1 MLSEHLNHDAA
12 NELLD
17 AVDAVECIDRAGD
30 IAGLPAHLDR
40 LGEALRAAGRAYETA
55 ATQLVPPAQAD
66 DRGIAS
72 RYQRAA
78 SAWLGAVPP
87 SHERFAAAM
96 TSLHAAADAARAA
109 GRRSDEAREAID
121 ALWQTGDRR

>member
-1 MLSEHLNHDAA
+1 MLSERLNHEAA
-12 NELLD
+12 NALLD
-17 AVDAVECIDRAGD
+17 AADAVECIDGAGD

-40 LGEALRAAGRAYETA
+40 LGDALRAAGRAYEIA
-55 ATQLVPPAQAD
+55 APHLLPPAQPH

-78 SAWLGAVPP
+78 AAWPGAAPP

-96 TSLHAAADAARAA
+96 TSLHAAAAAARAA
-109 GRRSDEAREAID
+109 GRRSDEARKAID
-121 ALWQTGDRR
+121 ALWQPGDRR

>member
-1 MLSEHLNHDAA
+1 MLSERLNHEAA
-12 NELLD
+12 NTLLD
-17 AVDAVECIDRAGD
+17 AADAVECIDAAGG
-30 IAGLPAHLDR
+30 IAGLPAQLDR
-40 LGEALRAAGRAYETA
+40 LGDALRAAGRAYETA
-55 ATQLVPPAQAD
+55 APHLVPPAQPD

-78 SAWLGAVPP
+78 AAWPGAAPP

-109 GRRSDEAREAID
+109 GRRSDEARQAID
-121 ALWQTGDRR
+121 ALWQTGDRH